1 MTAKDVLNISFPANF
16 GCDEDTEVTT
26 AIERVYDQL
35 DKNVETAFG
44 VSKFVIFLNNDEV
57 AKIPFNGSF
66 WYDSNEEDGYRFD
79 EFNNSD
85 YCATEAAVYADAV
98 ALGVEKFF
106 ASTKY
111 YGKTAE
117 GTPVYISERVYS
129 LYEDDNIRSKIT
141 SSEASNKKA
150 TEIKT
155 DYSVHISSTE
165 WLAKAIEFY
174 GADAVINLIDFI
186 ELEHI
191 NDFHSGN
198 IGFRKDGSPVLLDY
212 SGYDEF

>member
-1 MTAKDVLNISFPANF
+1 MTAKDVLNISFPTNF

-26 AIERVYDQL
+26 AIEKVYDQL

-66 WYDSNEEDGYRFD
+66 WYDSDEKDGYRFD

-85 YCATEAAVYADAV
+85 YCAIEAAVYADAV
-98 ALGVEKFF
+98 TLGVEKFF

-111 YGKTAE
+111 YGKTVE
-117 GTPVYISERVYS
+117 GTPIYLSERVYAF
-129 LYEDDNIRSKIT
+129 YENDEARHKT
-141 SSEASNKKA
+141 ESSEDNNKKA
-150 TEIKT
+150 CEISKK
-155 DYSVHISSTE
+155 YLPHINAE
-165 WLAKAIEFY
+165 WLAKAVEFY
-174 GADAVINLIDFI
+174 GEDAVVDLMAFI
-186 ELEHI
+186 ELEYI
-191 NDFHSGN
+191 NDFHTGN
-198 IGFRKDGSPVLLDY
+198 VGFRKDGSPVLLDY